1 MIKSTIGNILDSHAS
16 LIVNPVNCCGVS
28 GAGLALQFKG
38 KYPTSYEDYKYH
50 CRTEGMRPGDVYSTL
65 EDFDDFYLLNVATK
79 DHWRHPSRIEWI
91 ERGVENIAKEVI
103 SLNYLAEHYTLA
115 IPKLGCGYGGLD
127 WAEVKPI
134 IVNGL
139 KELTCQVVIYE

>member
-1 MIKSTIGNILDSHAS
+1 
-16 LIVNPVNCCGVS
+16 
-28 GAGLALQFKG
+28 
-38 KYPTSYEDYKYH
+38 
-50 CRTEGMRPGDVYSTL
+50 MRPGDVYSTL